1 MTMQHEPPLSLHC
14 FCGVVCENCPGAHAQ
29 QTHNAAQD
37 RCIDVLR
44 MRLIK
49 WSNQTMKLI
58 LSSLATI
65 SVVMTLLVNAAL
77 AVDPA
82 AVAAETLTNAI
93 CPINGTVVDPAITT
107 EYEGRKWSFAKE
119 ECKTKWLQAR
129 EDSLYQK
136 LGGKAALEAVVDAF
150 YVKVLAD
157 ERVKHF
163 FEDVSMDKQRRK
175 QKEFLSTAF
184 GGPLPWTGKDMRKAH
199 AGMGLTE
206 VEFNAIAENLVN
218 TLKELKISQELIDQ
232 VVAVALSV
240 KDDVLGRPK
249 L

>member
-1 MTMQHEPPLSLHC
+1 
-14 FCGVVCENCPGAHAQ
+14 
-29 QTHNAAQD
+29 
-37 RCIDVLR
+37 
-44 MRLIK
+44 
-49 WSNQTMKLI
+49 MKLI
-58 LSSLATI
+58 LSSLATF
-65 SVVMTLLVNAAL
+65 SVVMTLLVNAAM

-82 AVAAETLTNAI
+82 AVAAETLTNSI
-93 CPINGTVVDPAITT
+93 CPISGTVVDPAITT

-119 ECKTKWLQAR
+119 ACKAEWLKAR
-129 EDSLYQK
+129 AESLYQK
-136 LGGKAALEAVVDAF
+136 FGGQPAIDAAIDAF

-163 FEDVSMDKQRRK
+163 FDDVSMDKQRRK

-218 TLKELKISQELIDQ
+218 TLKDLKISQELIDQ
-232 VVAVALSV
+232 VVAIALSV

-249 L
+249 A